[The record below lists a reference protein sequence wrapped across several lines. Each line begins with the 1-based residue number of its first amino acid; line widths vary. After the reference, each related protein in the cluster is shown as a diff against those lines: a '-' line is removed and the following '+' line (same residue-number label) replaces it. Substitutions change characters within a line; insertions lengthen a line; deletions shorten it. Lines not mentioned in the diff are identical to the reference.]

1 MARGYQRLD
10 GHADRAAKRPGVF
23 RWESH
28 AARNEETWMADVPRR
43 EVGRSGIEV
52 PIVGIGCNNFGGRTD
67 AARSERVIQ
76 AALDEGV
83 AFFDTADI
91 YSGGRSEEILGRA
104 LHGRRDQAVI
114 ATKFGGPMGSPQRSG
129 GSRRWIMEAV
139 EGSLRRLDTDH
150 IDLYQHHFFD
160 AATPLEETLGALD
173 ELVSA
178 GKVLAIGCSNYDGAQ
193 IDEAHRIA
201 TEHDWAIYVSAQNE
215 YSLLKRRRVEESVTP
230 VAVRLRM
237 GILPFFPLF
246 SGLLTGKYRR
256 GEQPPAGTRLGMDSN
271 RARDLMTDTNFDI
284 VEALDGFARQRGV
297 SLLDVAIGWLSA
309 QPQVTSVIAG
319 ATTPEQVADN
329 ARAGRWTPTA
339 GDREEIDRITSQAAV
354 A

>member
-1 MARGYQRLD
+1 M
-10 GHADRAAKRPGVF
+10 
-23 RWESH
+23 
-28 AARNEETWMADVPRR
+28 
-43 EVGRSGIEV
+43 
-52 PIVGIGCNNFGGRTD
+52 GIGCNNFGGRTD
-67 AARSERVIQ
+67 EARSERVIH

-104 LHGRRDQAVI
+104 LRDRRDQAVI

-139 EGSLRRLDTDH
+139 EDSLRRLDTDH

-201 TEHDWAIYVSAQNE
+201 TEHGWASLRDRAERVQPAQA
-215 YSLLKRRRVEESVTP
+215 R
-230 VAVRLRM
+230 
-237 GILPFFPLF
+237 
-246 SGLLTGKYRR
+246 TG
-256 GEQPPAGTRLGMDSN
+256 G
-271 RARDLMTDTNFDI
+271 
-284 VEALDGFARQRGV
+284 GV
-297 SLLDVAIGWLSA
+297 GD
-309 QPQVTSVIAG
+309 
-319 ATTPEQVADN
+319 
-329 ARAGRWTPTA
+329 ARAGAARHGNPALLPAVQRAADRQVPPRRAPAGGTRAWAWTATGRA
-339 GDREEIDRITSQAAV
+339 T
-354 A
+354 

>member
-1 MARGYQRLD
+1 MVDL
-10 GHADRAAKRPGVF
+10 
-23 RWESH
+23 
-28 AARNEETWMADVPRR
+28 PRR
-43 EVGRSGIEV
+43 TLGRSGIEV
-52 PIVGIGCNNFGGRTD
+52 PVVGIGCNNFGGRTD
-67 AARSERVIQ
+67 AARSERVIH

-83 AFFDTADI
+83 GFFDTADI
-91 YSGGRSEEILGRA
+91 YSSGQSEEILGRA
-104 LHGRRDQAVI
+104 LRTRRDQAVI
-114 ATKFGGPMGSPQRSG
+114 ATKFGGPMGSPERRG

-178 GKVLAIGCSNYDGAQ
+178 GKVCAIGCSNYDGAQ
-193 IDEAHRIA
+193 IEDAHRIA
-201 TEHDWAIYVSAQNE
+201 SAHGWATYVCAQNE
-215 YSLLKRRRVEESVTP
+215 YSLLKRRKVEESVIP
-230 VAVRLRM
+230 VAARLEM

-256 GEQPPAGTRLGMDSN
+256 GEQPPAGTRLGMESD

-284 VEALDGFARQRGV
+284 VEALESFSRRREV
-297 SLLDVAIGWLSA
+297 TLLDVAIGWLVA
-309 QPQVTSVIAG
+309 QAQVTSVIAG
-319 ATTPEQVADN
+319 ATSPEQVAAN
-329 ARAGRWTPTA
+329 ARAGAWNPTA
-339 GDREEIDRITSQAAV
+339 DDLEEIDRISSGAAV